1 MPASGSPGKKGHV
14 TRVTRVHEDR
24 DIVRI
29 TREGDEGV
37 GPVTEVVDHRQ
48 TRSSV
53 SYRNKGKKAAALP
66 SPGATETSLVP
77 RSDALD
83 SLETEDLLS
92 EAEAILQEPIQ
103 GGKRNV
109 TTQHNDE
116 AGPSRLDH
124 GGESEPADTV
134 PDTQHHIEEVHPETV
149 EDGTAEPHIAEPDSD
164 VPASPERSAPAKS
177 GGIMPRVRALL
188 SSIVHTGE
196 EADGPSAKASMEETT
211 SKEQAPA
218 RAATRSS
225 KQAEKGKAIAPPPAT
240 PAKKGI
246 AAAKRAAEP
255 TTEMEQSP
263 QKVAKHSAEAAPLT
277 PAKAPP
283 SPAGS
288 AKQPAGVKNAAKAS
302 SSKAGRPSQKG
313 SRRKRRSV
321 ETYKTY
327 IYKVLKEVHPDV
339 GISKQGMQVMQTF
352 AVDMFDRIMVEASRL
367 CRISNKATLSSREIQ
382 TAVRLLMPGEL
393 SKHAVT
399 EGTKAVTKATQD

>member
-1 MPASGSPGKKGHV
+1 M
-14 TRVTRVHEDR
+14 
-24 DIVRI
+24 
-29 TREGDEGV
+29 
-37 GPVTEVVDHRQ
+37 
-48 TRSSV
+48 
-53 SYRNKGKKAAALP
+53 
-66 SPGATETSLVP
+66 
-77 RSDALD
+77 
-83 SLETEDLLS
+83 
-92 EAEAILQEPIQ
+92 Q

-109 TTQHNDE
+109 TTLHSEE
-116 AGPSRLDH
+116 AGPSRQDH
-124 GGESEPADTV
+124 AGESDTTDAM
-134 PDTQHHIEEVHPETV
+134 PDTQHRIEEVHPETV
-149 EDGTAEPHIAEPDSD
+149 QDGTAEPHIEEPDSD
-164 VPASPERSAPAKS
+164 VPASPERFAPAKS
-177 GGIMPRVRALL
+177 GGIMPRVRGLL
-188 SSIVHTGE
+188 SSIVHMDE
-196 EADGPSAKASMEETT
+196 EAESPSAEASMEETT

-225 KQAEKGKAIAPPPAT
+225 KHAEKGKAIAPPPAT
-240 PAKKGI
+240 PAKKGT

-255 TTEMEQSP
+255 TSGTEQSP
-263 QKVAKHSAEAAPLT
+263 QKVAKHNAAAAPPT
-277 PAKAPP
+277 PAKPPP

-288 AKQPAGVKNAAKAS
+288 AKHPTGVKPAAKAS

-313 SRRKRRSV
+313 SRRKKRSV

-399 EGTKAVTKATQD
+399 EGTKAVTKATQ

>member
-1 MPASGSPGKKGHV
+1 MPASGSFGKKGRV
-14 TRVTRVHEDR
+14 TRVTRIHEDR
-24 DIVRI
+24 DTVLV
-29 TREGDEGV
+29 TTEGDEGV
-37 GPVTEVVDHRQ
+37 GPVAEVVDHRQ

-53 SYRNKGKKAAALP
+53 SHRNKSKKAAAVP
-66 SPGATETSLVP
+66 SPGAIETSVVP
-77 RSDALD
+77 RSDALE
-83 SLETEDLLS
+83 SPETEDLLS
-92 EAEAILQEPIQ
+92 EAEAILHEPMQ
-103 GGKRNV
+103 GGKRSV
-109 TTQHNDE
+109 TTLHNDE

-124 GGESEPADTV
+124 EGASEPADAV
-134 PDTQHHIEEVHPETV
+134 SDTQHQIEEVHPETV
-149 EDGTAEPHIAEPDSD
+149 EDGTAEPHIEEPDD
-164 VPASPERSAPAKS
+164 DAPAFPERSAPAKS
-177 GGIMPRVRALL
+177 GGIMPRVRGVL
-188 SSIVHTGE
+188 SSIVRIGE
-196 EADGPSAKASMEETT
+196 EAEGPSAEASMEETT

-240 PAKKGI
+240 PARKGT

-255 TTEMEQSP
+255 TSETEESP
-263 QKVAKHSAEAAPLT
+263 QKVAKHSAEAAPPT
-277 PAKAPP
+277 PAKPPP

-288 AKQPAGVKNAAKAS
+288 AKQPVGVKNAAKAN
-302 SSKAGRPSQKG
+302 SSKAGRPSRKG
-313 SRRKRRSV
+313 SRRKKRSV

-399 EGTKAVTKATQD
+399 EGTKAVTKATQ